1 MPDAKITRREY
12 LWIVSGAAVG
22 LVVGGAGGYW
32 LKQPEIQTVTQTLT
46 QTAVPTVKP
55 FVLPNRVKIGVSYP
69 VSGVSAY
76 EGKHCVDGTLMA
88 VKEINEAGG
97 IGGNCVIDVVVE
109 DDKGDPTEGATIAEK
124 FITQDRVDAIIASFV
139 SPVSL
144 AMAPVAE
151 RNKKLFV
158 NANSIAPSLTKQG
171 WAWVFRVCDNSDM
184 MAVGLMDTLVNE
196 IGWKKIVIIAPDDAM
211 GIGSAT
217 GIKNLVGKYP
227 GVSVVKEYYVPRGSK
242 DYYPYLTALK
252 DIKPDGMILPLDAM
266 DGAALINQWAELG
279 LRGQVGVCGQGGFEG
294 SEAFLK
300 LTGPNAEGL
309 IDATMFSPFLKPPPN
324 ERYTNLINGFRSLYG
339 YLPDKYAVRAYD
351 SIKILAQ
358 AIERAQSIDG
368 NSVREALLKTSYTS
382 AIGENL
388 TFDQDHQLHRVELI
402 VQIKNGDHVLI
413 YQKLM

>member
-1 MPDAKITRREY
+1 
-12 LWIVSGAAVG
+12 
-22 LVVGGAGGYW
+22 
-32 LKQPEIQTVTQTLT
+32 
-46 QTAVPTVKP
+46 
-55 FVLPNRVKIGVSYP
+55 
-69 VSGVSAY
+69 
-76 EGKHCVDGTLMA
+76 
-88 VKEINEAGG
+88 
-97 IGGNCVIDVVVE
+97 
-109 DDKGDPTEGATIAEK
+109 
-124 FITQDRVDAIIASFV
+124 
-139 SPVSL
+139 
-144 AMAPVAE
+144 
-151 RNKKLFV
+151 
-158 NANSIAPSLTKQG
+158 
-171 WAWVFRVCDNSDM
+171 
-184 MAVGLMDTLVNE
+184 
-196 IGWKKIVIIAPDDAM
+196 
-211 GIGSAT
+211 
-217 GIKNLVGKYP
+217 
-227 GVSVVKEYYVPRGSK
+227 
-242 DYYPYLTALK
+242 
-252 DIKPDGMILPLDAM
+252 MILPLDAM